1 MDDALTRPQSLPR
14 PATDA
19 KQEWVRLHYEELGP
33 ALRRYLTRRLGDPGL
48 AEDLAQE
55 TFLRMYEEIRQGRK
69 IGNPRS
75 WAFQVGHNLSVDSR
89 RRRSAEDWAA
99 GMALAEER
107 REPSAGAE
115 WDLVRAER
123 NRQVRAALGLLSPQE
138 RQCLE
143 LRAEGLRYREIAD
156 VMGLNISTVTT
167 FVVRAVRKI
176 ARRVHE

>member
-33 ALRRYLTRRLGDPGL
+33 ALRRYLARGLGDPGL

-55 TFLRMYEEIRQGRK
+55 TFLRMYEEVRQGRK
-69 IGNPRS
+69 IANPRS
-75 WAFQVGHNLSVDSR
+75 WAFQVGHNLAVDYQR
-89 RRRSAEDWAA
+89 RRCSEDWAV
-99 GMALAEER
+99 GMAAAASRLEM
-107 REPSAGAE
+107 PAGAE
-115 WDLVRAER
+115 ASLLRVER
-123 NRQVRAALGLLSPQE
+123 NQRVRAALCLLSPQE

-167 FVVRAVRKI
+167 FVARAIRKI

>member
-1 MDDALTRPQSLPR
+1 MDDALTRPDALAR

-19 KQEWVRLHYEELGP
+19 KQEWVRLQYEELGP
-33 ALRRYLTRRLGDPGL
+33 ALRRYLTRRLGDPGQ
-48 AEDLAQE
+48 AEDLVQE
-55 TFLRMYEEIRQGRK
+55 TFLRMYEEIRQGRR
-69 IGNPRS
+69 IANPRS
-75 WAFQVGHNLSVDSR
+75 WTFQAGHNLAVDWQ
-89 RRRSAEDWAA
+89 RRRSSEDWAA
-99 GMALAEER
+99 GMAAAESR
-107 REPSAGAE
+107 REPPAGAE
-115 WDLVRAER
+115 ASLLRAER
-123 NRQVRAALGLLSPQE
+123 SRQVRAALCLLSPPE